1 MRRMRRASTIAALC
15 VLASAATACA
25 ECAWVLWRHTAA
37 GPEGLSQIMT
47 EDWNPMGAVESK
59 RECERMIVGLA
70 PSGWIRESKT
80 MPSGVRGEMLA
91 ILHCCPDTVDPR
103 GPKGK

>member
-1 MRRMRRASTIAALC
+1 
-15 VLASAATACA
+15 
-25 ECAWVLWRHTAA
+25 
-37 GPEGLSQIMT
+37 MT
-47 EDWNPMGAVESK
+47 EDWDPMGAVESK
-59 RECERMIVGLA
+59 RECERMIVRLA

-91 ILHCCPDTVDPR
+91 ILHCFPDTVDPR